1 MKSANCQFS
10 IPTEAGGETKLDTPL
25 SPESG
30 TSLYD
35 NLQRAGQTARSLSR
49 RPILLIGISIAAIE
63 AAIQPF
69 SRIIEEKIG
78 EKRKFFSTFWI
89 SLAINDKEFG

>member
-1 MKSANCQFS
+1 VKRVNCQFS
-10 IPTEAGGETKLDTPL
+10 IPTEAGGKTKLDTSL
-25 SPESG
+25 GPESG
-30 TSLYD
+30 TSLDD
-35 NLQRAGQTARSLSR
+35 NLQRAGRTARSLSR

-78 EKRKFFSTFWI
+78 EKRKFFSTF
-89 SLAINDKEFG
+89 